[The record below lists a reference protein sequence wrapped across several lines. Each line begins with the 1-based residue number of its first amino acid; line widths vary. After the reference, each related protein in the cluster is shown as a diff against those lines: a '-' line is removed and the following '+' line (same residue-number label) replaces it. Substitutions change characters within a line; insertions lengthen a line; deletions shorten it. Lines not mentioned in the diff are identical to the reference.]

1 MVTSMIE
8 RKKESTIEAKF
19 VATCRRYGG
28 EALKFTSPGRRG
40 VPDRLVQW
48 PGGVTTYAELKRPG
62 EDLSPAQV
70 LEAEPDAKDA
80 AGKLACAKRMRDLG
94 MVVFVVHND
103 IEMAMFISASL
114 QKVVAV

>member
-1 MVTSMIE
+1 MVISVID
-8 RKKESTIEAKF
+8 RKKESTIETKF

-70 LEAEPDAKDA
+70 LEV
-80 AGKLACAKRMRDLG
+80 KRMRDLG

-103 IEMAMFISASL
+103 VEMAMFISASL